1 MIVGL
6 DTQGSVFLTLVQANS
21 NSKIMEI
28 YLHELVAKL
37 DDERPGWRKNTCL
50 LWDNAPYH
58 SSPATL
64 GVLEK
69 LKIPV
74 LFTGPHS
81 YDASPCELFFAHFK
95 KADINPNRLATGK
108 ANFRNVVKMTVL
120 RAREIPRVNRVLF
133 WRHCLIHIYR
143 YLSF

>member
-6 DTQGSVFLTLVQANS
+6 DTHGSVYLTLVQANS

-28 YLHELVAKL
+28 YLHQLAKTL
-37 DDERPGWRKNTCL
+37 DLERPGWRKNTCL
-50 LWDNAPYH
+50 MLDNAPYH
-58 SSPATL
+58 SSPSTL
-64 GVLEK
+64 RVLEK

-95 KADINPNRLATGK
+95 RADINPNRLATGK
-108 ANFRNVVKMTVL
+108 SNFQNTVRLVIL
-120 RAREIPRVNRVLF
+120 RAR
-133 WRHCLIHIYR
+133 
-143 YLSF
+143 